1 MINHYSALL
10 LLLGCVAYYFVT
22 NKLYFTKNPI
32 FSTKWEGNSGKHLL
46 VMKKEINQNNTAEYL
61 SVKQVTKGKDDC
73 ISNDY
78 IIDCEMDI
86 NLNGGK
92 RIS

>member
-1 MINHYSALL
+1 
-10 LLLGCVAYYFVT
+10 
-22 NKLYFTKNPI
+22 
-32 FSTKWEGNSGKHLL
+32 
-46 VMKKEINQNNTAEYL
+46 MKKEINQNNTAEYL

-86 NLNGGK
+86 NLNGGGGK

>member
-1 MINHYSALL
+1 
-10 LLLGCVAYYFVT
+10 
-22 NKLYFTKNPI
+22 
-32 FSTKWEGNSGKHLL
+32 
-46 VMKKEINQNNTAEYL
+46 MKKEINQNNTAEYL
-61 SVKQVTKGKDDC
+61 SVKQVTKRKDDC

-86 NLNGGK
+86 NLNGGGK

>member
-1 MINHYSALL
+1 
-10 LLLGCVAYYFVT
+10 
-22 NKLYFTKNPI
+22 
-32 FSTKWEGNSGKHLL
+32 
-46 VMKKEINQNNTAEYL
+46 MKKEINQNNTAEYL

-86 NLNGGK
+86 NLNGGVK
-92 RIS
+92 ESWIATGLTDTSESFKMA

>member
-1 MINHYSALL
+1 M
-10 LLLGCVAYYFVT
+10 
-22 NKLYFTKNPI
+22 
-32 FSTKWEGNSGKHLL
+32 
-46 VMKKEINQNNTAEYL
+46 MKKEINQNNTAEHL
-61 SVKQVTKGKDDC
+61 SVNGVTEGKDDC
-73 ISNDY
+73 ISNGY

>member
-1 MINHYSALL
+1 M
-10 LLLGCVAYYFVT
+10 
-22 NKLYFTKNPI
+22 
-32 FSTKWEGNSGKHLL
+32 
-46 VMKKEINQNNTAEYL
+46 MKKEINQNNTAECL

-86 NLNGGK
+86 NLNGGVK
-92 RIS
+92 ESVEINSSFTNDEGTVLFAYKLDVLVG

>member
-1 MINHYSALL
+1 M
-10 LLLGCVAYYFVT
+10 
-22 NKLYFTKNPI
+22 
-32 FSTKWEGNSGKHLL
+32 WEGNSGKHLL

-86 NLNGGK
+86 NLNGG
-92 RIS
+92 

>member
-1 MINHYSALL
+1 WLMMSLWDALRMNMMISYQEL
-10 LLLGCVAYYFVT
+10 VRTFP
-22 NKLYFTKNPI
+22 KNPI

-46 VMKKEINQNNTAEYL
+46 VMKKEINQSNTAEYL

-86 NLNGGK
+86 NLNGG
-92 RIS
+92 